1 MINMIDGEVVLE
13 LAKKLSNG
21 KNKYH
26 IFLENKNGNITQNS
40 KYVFIPC
47 MCYDKNKSCLKIR
60 IIPEN
65 IFMDPN
71 KMNKEGKL
79 LCKNCRRRRASS
91 KYDDFRF
98 KYGKCCS
105 DKIELLEKFEGAYVC
120 GMCI

>member
-1 MINMIDGEVVLE
+1 MVSMIDNKAILE

-21 KNKYH
+21 KNQCH
-26 IFLENKNGNITQNS
+26 IFLENKKGNITQNS

-47 MCYDKNKSCLKIR
+47 MCYNKNKSCSGVR

-65 IFMDPN
+65 IFMDPK

-79 LCKNCRRRRASS
+79 LCKDCRRRRGSS
-91 KYDDFRF
+91 KYNGFTF

-105 DKIELLEKFEGAYVC
+105 NKIELLEKFEGAYVC